1 MHATTEFDQL
11 TVSLLWAANADDC
24 RLEAESRERLEAEYE
39 AFCDLLPEEF
49 DPEEACLTGGDPYE
63 QFAHDYVLTR
73 MGAGVGFWETADW
86 EAEAGEHLTALCRAQ
101 GTLEPMLVEEGLVAL
116 Y

>member
-11 TVSLLWAANADDC
+11 ATTLLWACAADGC
-24 RLEAESRERLEAEYE
+24 QLEAESRERLEKDYE
-39 AFCDLLPEEF
+39 AFCELLPEEF

-73 MGAGVGFWETADW
+73 LRAGCGFWETSDW
-86 EAEAGEHLTALCRAQ
+86 QPAAGLMLTELCREQ
-101 GTLEPMLVEEGLVAL
+101 GTLEPMTAVEGLVAL